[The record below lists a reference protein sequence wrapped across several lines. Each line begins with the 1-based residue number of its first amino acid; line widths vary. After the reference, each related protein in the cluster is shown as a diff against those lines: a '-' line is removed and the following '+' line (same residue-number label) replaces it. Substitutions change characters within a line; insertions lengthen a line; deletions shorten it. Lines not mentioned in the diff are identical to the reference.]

1 VICASRSCRPT
12 GCRQPRTRASS
23 WATAPRS
30 LSHAALVVNK
40 AASRGRGLP
49 ACRIRQL
56 TSDTHSAT
64 VDFSRPDKS
73 TCERSADR
81 QPRRCF
87 ERVSYGQGAP
97 RGGSRSRRLSAT
109 VLLAIAPGGFA
120 SVDVVIRLGNAE
132 VPGRRRLHPTTGAR
146 TMSMTRVIRVP
157 ALGLSGWAIV
167 DTTPA
172 LDLGSDMLGEPS
184 VWWHK

>member
-1 VICASRSCRPT
+1 MICGSRSCRPT

-23 WATAPRS
+23 WAIAPPT
-30 LSHAALVVNK
+30 LSHAAPVVNK

-49 ACRIRQL
+49 ACRICQL
-56 TSDTHSAT
+56 TLNSHSAT
-64 VDFSRPDKS
+64 VGFSRTDKS
-73 TCERSADR
+73 TCERSVGR

-87 ERVSYGQGAP
+87 ERVSYGHSAP
-97 RGGSRSRRLSAT
+97 RGGSRSRQLSAT

-167 DTTPA
+167 DTFPA
-172 LDLGSDMLGEPS
+172 PDLGSDMLGEPS
-184 VWWHK
+184 VWWPQ